1 MAAIK
6 TPKTPSYYT
15 AKNGWRIKVE
25 KIKNEYNQPVMSYQR
40 AQLLIA
46 LRGW

>member
-1 MAAIK
+1 MAQSTK
-6 TPKTPSYYT
+6 TPNTKYYT
-15 AKNGWRIKVE
+15 AKNGWRIRVQTA
-25 KIKNEYNQPVMSYQR
+25 KNNFNQPVMSYQR